1 MNTDTQEEI
10 ELNKGGNG
18 RFVLDS
24 IDWDMPTI
32 EQETYRVP
40 FQIGKTLEGM
50 TVGTRKPSLVGYVV
64 ADTAI
69 INPS

>member
-40 FQIGKTLEGM
+40 FQIGKTL
-50 TVGTRKPSLVGYVV
+50 
-64 ADTAI
+64 
-69 INPS
+69 